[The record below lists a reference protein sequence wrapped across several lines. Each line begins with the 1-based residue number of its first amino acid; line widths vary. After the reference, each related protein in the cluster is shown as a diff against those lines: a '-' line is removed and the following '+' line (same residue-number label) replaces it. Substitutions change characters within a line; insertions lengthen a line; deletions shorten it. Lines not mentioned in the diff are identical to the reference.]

1 MKANRILLIVSLV
14 IFAVLFGAS
23 VLRESPVLLYI
34 ASAIPIFI
42 VPFLPDIPTSQKLH
56 SGKQST
62 EIIKRSDPSG
72 EEAEW
77 LVVTFQP
84 GTIQWNRRWLIVPT
98 EGISTNNQNYNDD
111 YTASVTVLKYD
122 LKTRKSRNGTI
133 SIKLSNLSQRITG
146 LSYTVNEVNRLMIRM
161 EDLQSIVELPVV
173 AATAVPARS
182 VEVQA

>member
-84 GTIQWNRRWLIVPT
+84 GTIQWNRRWLIVP
-98 EGISTNNQNYNDD
+98 
-111 YTASVTVLKYD
+111 
-122 LKTRKSRNGTI
+122 
-133 SIKLSNLSQRITG
+133 
-146 LSYTVNEVNRLMIRM
+146 
-161 EDLQSIVELPVV
+161 
-173 AATAVPARS
+173 
-182 VEVQA
+182 

>member
-1 MKANRILLIVSLV
+1 
-14 IFAVLFGAS
+14 
-23 VLRESPVLLYI
+23 
-34 ASAIPIFI
+34 
-42 VPFLPDIPTSQKLH
+42 
-56 SGKQST
+56 
-62 EIIKRSDPSG
+62 PSG

-77 LVVTFQP
+77 LVVTFKP